1 MNISWGSALASVAWA
16 QSGQASSSSSSTA
29 LPASPG
35 GKRRLRAAPK
45 PKALTK
51 RTGPTVKRTIAKRPA
66 RRLAD
71 TSAALRASPRGTGSK
86 QTSCAE
92 PSRARTRTHPLPQ
105 PLSLGSM
112 CSGICVDAD
121 ALHNITGTYKHSF
134 VAENNPNAV
143 HYLRDNFH
151 IDRYYLDATSEDF
164 ADTAPCTSIFVSGFP
179 CQPFSNMGTNKG
191 LADSRGQV
199 IVHVLRHIRTRLPR
213 IAVLENVPGLRFR
226 HPQVLVWIL
235 EELNAIRDESGEPAY
250 SVFWNILDALDYGLP
265 QRRQRLF
272 IVSILRLGR
281 ASVPF
286 SWPTPVPCLPLHHI
300 YDKDARPLASYDAYP
315 LPPACHGHFPQ
326 RRVEDIV
333 GHLRAPGIR
342 DLSAVGQRGAWVFV

>member
-1 MNISWGSALASVAWA
+1 
-16 QSGQASSSSSSTA
+16 
-29 LPASPG
+29 
-35 GKRRLRAAPK
+35 
-45 PKALTK
+45 
-51 RTGPTVKRTIAKRPA
+51 
-66 RRLAD
+66 
-71 TSAALRASPRGTGSK
+71 
-86 QTSCAE
+86 
-92 PSRARTRTHPLPQ
+92 
-105 PLSLGSM
+105 M

-315 LPPACHGHFPQ
+315 LPPACQGTAHRHVKSVLLKILQYASATGTDACTNDVIIDTGGVSESFQIGHTPTLTRTRASSNAFWSLRMGRPLRISELFRLQGLNPSTKVVNIRNAAMGACLGNAFPLALIEH
-326 RRVEDIV
+326 V
-333 GHLRAPGIR
+333 LR
-342 DLSAVGQRGAWVFV
+342 SAMFAAEHSEA